1 MRYRIKKRLRL
12 AHHIKGKLSTRSA
25 LPSIHQAIHDAMYIV
40 AGEMEFYKMLFS
52 EEMPWHY
59 KHAVS
64 LEIEI
69 WINLRNALDTIMKPN
84 LPGPEY
90 EGKARYYRALLE
102 TLMLI
107 ERMQLEMLTSPLVQ
121 KYESELKEIEA
132 KLKRK

>member
-1 MRYRIKKRLRL
+1 MRHRIKKRISL
-12 AHHIKGKLSTRSA
+12 AHHIKARITDRSS
-25 LPSIHQAIHDAMYIV
+25 LPDLHQGIHDAMYLV

-69 WINLRNALDTIMKPN
+69 WINLRNALDSILKPN

-90 EGKARYYRALLE
+90 EGKARYYKTILEALIRVE
-102 TLMLI
+102 K
-107 ERMQLEMLTSPLVQ
+107 MQLEMLSSPLVQ
-121 KYESELKEIEA
+121 QLESRLKEIET
-132 KLKRK
+132 KLKRI